1 MIVQLSDCPL
11 ESKNRKSNSSRAI
24 ASSSFS
30 DVGAFPFRE
39 HAPQTHAQLRSSSS
53 CAQGLTLL
61 WIWSITLSKR
71 SQFISGTLC
80 VTHSAAIARSKSKKE
95 GHVALEMG
103 NLPKVVKDHYFEI
116 IDERAAREHTAD
128 FKRVVSFRSPAKKS
142 AKTPSNGYDP
152 RLFSSKKNNAV

>member
-1 MIVQLSDCPL
+1 L
-11 ESKNRKSNSSRAI
+11 ESKNRKSNSPRAI
-24 ASSSFS
+24 ASNSFLQ
-30 DVGAFPFRE
+30 VGAFSLHE
-39 HAPQTHAQLRSSSS
+39 HAPQTHAQLRSPSSR
-53 CAQGLTLL
+53 AQRLQPINPRHSF
-61 WIWSITLSKR
+61 WIRSITLSKR

-95 GHVALEMG
+95 GQVALEMG

-142 AKTPSNGYDP
+142 AETPSNGYDP